1 MKNRVLSMIGI
12 AARAGCIA
20 SGEFAVEKAIK
31 TQKADLVIVAED
43 ASENTRKSYMDAAA
57 FYGVPIEIFG
67 SREELGEAIGKA
79 FRAAVA
85 VTDENLAKAVLNRLL
100 AYKTE

>member
-1 MKNRVLSMIGI
+1 MIGM
-12 AARAGCIA
+12 AARAGGIA

-31 TQKADLVIVAED
+31 SQKACLVIVAED
-43 ASENTRKSYMDAAA
+43 ASENTRKGYMDAAS
-57 FYGVPIEIFG
+57 FYEVPIEIFG
-67 SREELGEAIGKA
+67 SREELGRAIGKA

-100 AYKTE
+100 AYKTV